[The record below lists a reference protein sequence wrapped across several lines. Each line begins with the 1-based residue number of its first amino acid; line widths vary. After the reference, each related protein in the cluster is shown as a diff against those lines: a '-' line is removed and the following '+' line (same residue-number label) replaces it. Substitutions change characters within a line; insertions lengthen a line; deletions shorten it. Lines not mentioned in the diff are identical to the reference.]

1 MDIEQLLSKI
11 EKNHVI
17 IIQKVVSIKR
27 AYLQKENIF
36 RSFSAKKLSLSLLS
50 VVLAR
55 NPSSERQKKRG
66 EKIPFRKKTRRKNI

>member
-27 AYLQKENIF
+27 AYLQKEKYF
-36 RSFSAKKLSLSLLS
+36 SLFFSEKVKFESFQCCSRS
-50 VVLAR
+50 
-55 NPSSERQKKRG
+55 
-66 EKIPFRKKTRRKNI
+66 